1 MKLTI
6 FERLSIQ
13 DVLPQQ
19 ENFVTL
25 RILRELQEVLSPSE
39 KEVKKYDL
47 KVIPTSPKT
56 SQITWNHEKYDLRKI
71 ETEVEIGETA
81 HNIIA
86 EILKKKNEA
95 KELTMGLFSIY
106 EKFVEGQKG
115 NK

>member
-13 DVLPQQ
+13 DLLPNK

-25 RILRELQEVLSPSE
+25 RILRELREKLSPSE
-39 KEVKKYDL
+39 AEVKKYEL
-47 KVIPTSPKT
+47 KIIPTSPTT
-56 SQITWNHEKYDLRKI
+56 SQITWNNEKYDLRKI

-81 HNIIA
+81 YNIVT
-86 EILKKKNEA
+86 EILKKKNEE

-115 NK
+115 KK